1 MKILN
6 KLTIKSLKLNK
17 KRTLV
22 TIIGILLST
31 ALITVV
37 AGMVTSGKA
46 TLQDYFI
53 KNNGDYQVEF
63 KDVPTEDLSY
73 IAENRNIDNYFLT
86 SDIGYARF
94 NESTNE
100 DKPYFHI
107 VAIDN
112 GAQSKLPIKLTEGR
126 FPTNSSEIVISGNV
140 YDYMLTDGNQL
151 SLSEPENPLKIGE
164 TLTLDISKRLLDG
177 KELTQDDI
185 YTQDEYLETM
195 YTKTYT
201 IVGIM
206 ERLNYTLEPYS
217 APGFTA
223 LTYLDVNNLGSTAN
237 IYANFT
243 KDGVRNYQEVLC
255 NILGLDVEEQKANSY
270 IGIME
275 LSTGMTKEDIGSK
288 YNISLNDNV
297 LQFEGIGV
305 NSSYMRMLYLVGIV
319 VVVIIIISSVFVI
332 RNSFAISIT
341 ERTRQYGMLSSIGAT
356 KKQIKKNVL
365 FEGAILGLIGIPSGI
380 LLGILVNWI
389 LSIILNNLIG
399 KIIDDVTFIYSVPV
413 TAIIFS
419 IILAVITIYFSC
431 KASARRAA
439 KLSPIDAIRSNEDIK
454 IKGKKVKSPKI
465 IKKMFGVGGDIA
477 YKNLKRNRKKYRTTV
492 ISLVVSIAI
501 FISITSLVQYSFTVS
516 NQALTDYKYN
526 LQVSISGSNI
536 DKNEAYNTYKKI
548 AQDERVNLYTI
559 TKHLYINMSTNDLKL
574 SKDGR
579 EYLTNLTS
587 EYSEA
592 IESGEDAEY
601 KVVMLALG
609 DDEYQ
614 RYISNLGLNY
624 KEAKDKIIWIDDF
637 ERYLYNEDGS
647 YRKYIGEIYDYNRG
661 DEITFDVSGNGAE
674 VVENVTAPIITQTTQ
689 KPMGLETT
697 SYTEGTMI
705 VSDEFI
711 NRFDWIFGTL
721 YVNAENASE
730 LEKDV
735 NANYQNVYTVN
746 IQKEADRQNSL
757 ILVIAIFLYGFIIV
771 ISLIGVTN
779 IFNTITSNMNLRSKE
794 FANLKSIG
802 MTKKEFNRMIR
813 LESIFYGLKSII
825 IGLPLGVLGSY
836 LLYLAFREGIL
847 MEYTFPVMPTVVAVV
862 VVFLLIG
869 GIMKYSLNKINK
881 QNIIETIRKD
891 NI

>member
-151 SLSEPENPLKIGE
+151 SLSEPENPLKIGD

-185 YTQDEYLETM
+185 YTKEEYLETI
-195 YTKTYT
+195 YTKDYK

-223 LTYLDVNNLGSTAN
+223 LTYLDVNNLGDTAN
-237 IYANFT
+237 IFANFT
-243 KDGVRNYQEVLC
+243 KDGVRNYEEVLC
-255 NILGLDVEEQKANSY
+255 NILGLNAEDQKTNSY

-275 LSTGMTKEDIGSK
+275 LSTGTTKEEVGSK
-288 YNISLNDNV
+288 YDIGLNDNV

-356 KKQIKKNVL
+356 KKQIRKNVL

-465 IKKMFGVGGDIA
+465 IKKIFGVGGDIA

-674 VVENVTAPIITQTTQ
+674 VVENVTAPIIAQTTQ

-721 YVNAENASE
+721 YVNSDDASG

>member
-126 FPTNSSEIVISGNV
+126 FPTNSSEIVISQNI
-140 YDYMLTDGNQL
+140 YDYMQTEGNQL
-151 SLSEPENPLKIGE
+151 DLSEPENPLKIGD

-185 YTQDEYLETM
+185 YTQEEYLETI
-195 YTKTYT
+195 YTKDYK

-223 LTYLDVNNLGSTAN
+223 LTYLDVNNLGDTAN
-237 IYANFT
+237 IFANFT
-243 KDGVRNYQEVLC
+243 KDGVRNYEEVLC
-255 NILGLDVEEQKANSY
+255 NILGLNAEDQKANSY

-275 LSTGMTKEDIGSK
+275 LSTGTTKEEVGSK
-288 YNISLNDNV
+288 YNINLNKNV

-356 KKQIKKNVL
+356 KKQIRKNVL

-465 IKKMFGVGGDIA
+465 IKKIFGVGGDIA

-548 AQDERVNLYTI
+548 AQDERVNLYTL

-601 KVVMLALG
+601 VVVMLALG

-614 RYISNLGLNY
+614 RYISDLGLNY
-624 KEAKDKIIWIDDF
+624 EDAKDKIIWIDDF

-674 VVENVTAPIITQTTQ
+674 VVENVTAPIIAQTTQ

-721 YVNAENASE
+721 YVNAENASG

-746 IQKEADRQNSL
+746 IQAEADRQNSL

-825 IGLPLGVLGSY
+825 IGLPLGILGSY

>member
-37 AGMVTSGKA
+37 AGMITSGKA

-126 FPTNSSEIVISGNV
+126 FPTNSSEIVISQNI
-140 YDYMLTDGNQL
+140 YDYMQTEGNQL
-151 SLSEPENPLKIGE
+151 DLSEPENPLKIGE

-255 NILGLDVEEQKANSY
+255 NILELDAEEQKANSY

-356 KKQIKKNVL
+356 KKQIRKNVL

-389 LSIILNNLIG
+389 LSIVLNNLIG
-399 KIIDDVTFIYSVPV
+399 KVIDDVTFIYSVPV
-413 TAIIFS
+413 TAIILS
-419 IILAVITIYFSC
+419 VILAVITIYFSC

-465 IKKMFGVGGDIA
+465 IKKLFGVGGDIA

-548 AQDERVNLYTI
+548 AQDERVNSYTI
-559 TKHLYINMSTNDLKL
+559 TKHLYINMSTKDLKL
-574 SKDGR
+574 SKDGV

-592 IESGEDAEY
+592 IESGENAEY
-601 KVVMLALG
+601 VVVMLALG
-609 DDEYQ
+609 DDEYK
-614 RYISNLGLNY
+614 RYISDLGLNY
-624 KEAKDKIIWIDDF
+624 EDAKDKIIWIDDF

-661 DEITFDVSGNGAE
+661 DEITFDVSGNDAG
-674 VVENVTAPIITQTTQ
+674 VVENVTAPIIAQTTQ

-721 YVNAENASE
+721 YVNSDDASG
-730 LEKDV
+730 LEKDI
-735 NANYQNVYTVN
+735 NANYQNIFTVN
-746 IQKEADRQNSL
+746 IQEEADRQNSL
-757 ILVIAIFLYGFIIV
+757 ILIIAIFLYGFIIV

-825 IGLPLGVLGSY
+825 IGLPLGILGSY

>member
-63 KDVPTEDLSY
+63 KDVPKEDLSY
-73 IAENRNIDNYFLT
+73 IEENRNIDSYFLT
-86 SDIGYARF
+86 SNIGYARF
-94 NESTNE
+94 AESTNE

-112 GAQSKLPIKLTEGR
+112 GAQNKLPIKLTEGR
-126 FPTNSSEIVISGNV
+126 FPTNSNEIVISGNI
-140 YDYMLTDGNQL
+140 YDYMQTEGNQL
-151 SLSEPENPLKIGE
+151 DLSEPENPLKIGDI
-164 TLTLDISKRLLDG
+164 LTLDISKRLLDG

-185 YTQDEYLETM
+185 YTKEEYLETI
-195 YTKTYT
+195 YKKEYK

-217 APGFTA
+217 APGFTV

-243 KDGVRNYQEVLC
+243 KAGVRNYQEVLC
-255 NILGLDVEEQKANSY
+255 NILGLDTEEQKANSY

-275 LSTGMTKEDIGSK
+275 LSTGTAKEDIGSK

-297 LQFEGIGV
+297 LQFEGVGV
-305 NSSYMRMLYLVGIV
+305 NSSYMRMLYLIGIV

-356 KKQIKKNVL
+356 KKQIRKNVL
-365 FEGAILGLIGIPSGI
+365 FEGVILGIIGIPSGI

-389 LSIILNNLIG
+389 LSIVLNNLVG
-399 KIIDDVTFIYSVPV
+399 KVIDDVTFIYSVPV

-431 KASARRAA
+431 KSSARRAA

-465 IKKMFGVGGDIA
+465 IKKIFGVGGDIA

-516 NQALTDYKYN
+516 DQSLTTYKYN
-526 LQVSISGSNI
+526 LQVSIIGSSI

-548 AQDERVNLYTI
+548 AQDERVNSYTI
-559 TKHLYINMSTNDLKL
+559 TKHLYVNMSTKDLKL
-574 SKDGR
+574 SKDGV

-592 IESGEDAEY
+592 IENKEDKPYE
-601 KVVMLALG
+601 VVMLALG
-609 DDEYQ
+609 DEEYQ
-614 RYISNLGLNY
+614 RYISDLGLNY
-624 KEAKDKIIWIDDF
+624 NDAKDKIIWIDDF
-637 ERYLYNEDGS
+637 ERYIYNEDGS
-647 YRKYIGEIYDYNRG
+647 YKKYIGEIYNYNRG
-661 DEITFDVSGNGAE
+661 DEITFDIFGDNAQTATD
-674 VVENVTAPIITQTTQ
+674 VTMPIIAQTTQ

-711 NRFDWIFGTL
+711 DRFNWIYGTL
-721 YVNAENASE
+721 YVNAEDVSE
-730 LEKDV
+730 LEKDID
-735 NANYQNVYTVN
+735 ANYQNISTIN
-746 IQKEADRQNSL
+746 IQEEADRQNSL
-757 ILVIAIFLYGFIIV
+757 ILILAIFLYGFIIV

-813 LESIFYGLKSII
+813 LESIFYGVKSII

-847 MEYTFPVMPTVVAVV
+847 MEYTFPVMPTAVAVI

>member
-37 AGMVTSGKA
+37 AGMITSGKA

-73 IAENRNIDNYFLT
+73 IAENRNIDNYFFT
-86 SDIGYARF
+86 SDIGYARLEGSA
-94 NESTNE
+94 NV
-100 DKPYFHI
+100 DKPYVNI
-107 VAIDN
+107 IGIEN
-112 GAQSKLPIKLTEGR
+112 SAQTKLPIKMVEGR
-126 FPTNSSEIVISGNV
+126 FPTNSNELLISKSIISNGEV
-140 YDYMLTDGNQL
+140 
-151 SLSEPENPLKIGE
+151 ELKVGDKM
-164 TLTLDISKRLLDG
+164 TLDISKRLLEG

-185 YTQDEYLETM
+185 YTQDESLETI
-195 YTKTYT
+195 YTKEYT

-217 APGFTA
+217 APGYTV
-223 LTYLDVNNLGSTAN
+223 LTYLDVNNLGDTAN

-243 KDGVRNYQEVLC
+243 KDGVRNYEEVLC
-255 NILGLDVEEQKANSY
+255 NILGLDAEEQKANSY
-270 IGIME
+270 MGIME
-275 LSTGMTKEDIGSK
+275 LSTGMSKEDVGSK
-288 YNISLNDNV
+288 YNISLNRDV
-297 LQFEGIGV
+297 LQFEGVGV
-305 NSSYMRMLYLVGIV
+305 NSSYMRMLYLIGIV

-356 KKQIKKNVL
+356 KKQIRKNVL
-365 FEGAILGLIGIPSGI
+365 FEGVILGLIGIPSGI

-399 KIIDDVTFIYSVPV
+399 KIIEDVTFIYSVPV
-413 TAIIFS
+413 FAIILS
-419 IILAVITIYFSC
+419 VILAVITIYFSC
-431 KASARRAA
+431 RSSARRAA
-439 KLSPIDAIRSNEDIK
+439 KVSPIDAIRSNNDIK

-465 IKKMFGVGGDIA
+465 IKKIFGVGGDIA

-501 FISITSLVQYSFTVS
+501 FISITSLVQYSFSVS
-516 NQALTDYKYN
+516 NQTFIDYKYN
-526 LQVSISGSNI
+526 LMASLNYEGDKTEANNI
-536 DKNEAYNTYKKI
+536 YKQI
-548 AQDERVNLYTI
+548 ANDERVNSYAI
-559 TKHLYINMSTNDLKL
+559 TKYLFVSMSTKDLKL

-592 IESGEDAEY
+592 IDKDEDANY
-601 KVVMLALG
+601 QVFMVALG
-609 DDEYQ
+609 NEEYQ
-614 RYISNLGLNY
+614 RYVSNLGLKY
-624 KEAKDKIIWIDDF
+624 EDTKDKIIWIDDF
-637 ERYLYNEDGS
+637 ERYIYNEDGS
-647 YRKYIGEIYDYNRG
+647 YKKYIGEIYDYNRG
-661 DEITFDVSGNGAE
+661 DEITFDVTGNNGE
-674 VVENVTAPIITQTTQ
+674 TVTDVTMPIIMQTTER
-689 KPMGLETT
+689 PMGLESA
-697 SYTEGTMI
+697 SYTEGIMI
-705 VSDEFI
+705 VSDEFMNQFNWMFGSLYI
-711 NRFDWIFGTL
+711 NTDD
-721 YVNAENASE
+721 ASA
-730 LEKDV
+730 LEKEITT
-735 NANYQNVYTVN
+735 NYKNVSTLN
-746 IQKEADRQNSL
+746 IQAEADRQNSL

-802 MTKKEFNRMIR
+802 MTKKEFNKMIR

-825 IGLPLGVLGSY
+825 IGLPLGILGSY

-847 MEYTFPVMPTVVAVV
+847 MEYTFPVMPTVVAIV

>member
-73 IAENRNIDNYFLT
+73 ISENRNIDNYFLT

-126 FPTNSSEIVISGNV
+126 FPTNSSEIVISQNI
-140 YDYMLTDGNQL
+140 YDYMQTEGNQL
-151 SLSEPENPLKIGE
+151 DLSEPENPLKIGDK
-164 TLTLDISKRLLDG
+164 LTLDISKRLLDG

-255 NILGLDVEEQKANSY
+255 NILELDAEEQKANSY

-356 KKQIKKNVL
+356 KKQIRKNVL

-389 LSIILNNLIG
+389 LSIVLNNLIG
-399 KIIDDVTFIYSVPV
+399 KVIDDVTFIYSVPV
-413 TAIIFS
+413 TAIILS
-419 IILAVITIYFSC
+419 VILAVITIYFSC

-465 IKKMFGVGGDIA
+465 IKKLFGVGGDIA

-548 AQDERVNLYTI
+548 AQDERVNSYTI
-559 TKHLYINMSTNDLKL
+559 TKHLYINMSTKDLKL
-574 SKDGR
+574 SKDGV

-601 KVVMLALG
+601 VVVMLALG

-614 RYISNLGLNY
+614 RYISDLGLNY
-624 KEAKDKIIWIDDF
+624 EDAKDKIIWIDDF

-647 YRKYIGEIYDYNRG
+647 YRKYIGEIYGYNRG

-674 VVENVTAPIITQTTQ
+674 VVENVTAPIIAQTTQ

-721 YVNAENASE
+721 YVNSDDASG
-730 LEKDV
+730 LEKDI
-735 NANYQNVYTVN
+735 NANYQNIFTIN
-746 IQKEADRQNSL
+746 IQEEADRQNSL
-757 ILVIAIFLYGFIIV
+757 ILIIAIFLYGFIIV

-825 IGLPLGVLGSY
+825 IGLPLGILGSY

>member
-37 AGMVTSGKA
+37 AGMITSGKA

-126 FPTNSSEIVISGNV
+126 FPTNSSEIVISQNI
-140 YDYMLTDGNQL
+140 YDYMQTEGNQL
-151 SLSEPENPLKIGE
+151 DLSEPENPLKIGD

-255 NILGLDVEEQKANSY
+255 NILGLDVEEQKASSY

-356 KKQIKKNVL
+356 KKQIRKNVL

-389 LSIILNNLIG
+389 LSIVLNNLIG
-399 KIIDDVTFIYSVPV
+399 KVIDDVTFIYSVPV
-413 TAIIFS
+413 TAIILS
-419 IILAVITIYFSC
+419 VILAVITIYFSC

-465 IKKMFGVGGDIA
+465 IKKLFGVGGDIA

-548 AQDERVNLYTI
+548 AQDERVNSYTI
-559 TKHLYINMSTNDLKL
+559 TKHLYINMSTKDLKL
-574 SKDGR
+574 SKDGV

-601 KVVMLALG
+601 VVVMLALG

-614 RYISNLGLNY
+614 RYISDLGLNY
-624 KEAKDKIIWIDDF
+624 EDAKDKIIWIDDF

-674 VVENVTAPIITQTTQ
+674 VVENVTAPIIAQTTQ

-721 YVNAENASE
+721 YVNSNDASG
-730 LEKDV
+730 LEKDI
-735 NANYQNVYTVN
+735 NANYQNIFTIN
-746 IQKEADRQNSL
+746 IQEEADRQNSL
-757 ILVIAIFLYGFIIV
+757 ILIIAIFLYGFIIV

-825 IGLPLGVLGSY
+825 IGLPLGILGSY

>member
-37 AGMVTSGKA
+37 AGMITSGKA

-126 FPTNSSEIVISGNV
+126 FPTNSSEIVISQNI
-140 YDYMLTDGNQL
+140 YDYMQTEGNQL
-151 SLSEPENPLKIGE
+151 DLSEPENSLKIGD

-255 NILGLDVEEQKANSY
+255 NILGLDAEEQKANSY

-356 KKQIKKNVL
+356 KKQIRKNVL

-389 LSIILNNLIG
+389 LSIVLNNLIG
-399 KIIDDVTFIYSVPV
+399 KVIDDVTFIYSVPV

-465 IKKMFGVGGDIA
+465 IKKIFGIGGDIA

-548 AQDERVNLYTI
+548 AQDERVNSYTI
-559 TKHLYINMSTNDLKL
+559 TKHLYINMSTKDLKL
-574 SKDGR
+574 SKDGV

-601 KVVMLALG
+601 DVVMLALG

-614 RYISNLGLNY
+614 RYISDLGLNY
-624 KEAKDKIIWIDDF
+624 EEAKDKIIWIDDF

-674 VVENVTAPIITQTTQ
+674 VVENVTAPIIAQTTQ

-721 YVNAENASE
+721 YVNSDDASG
-730 LEKDV
+730 LEKDI
-735 NANYQNVYTVN
+735 NANYQNIFTIN
-746 IQKEADRQNSL
+746 IQEEADRQNSL
-757 ILVIAIFLYGFIIV
+757 ILIIAIFLYGFIIV

-825 IGLPLGVLGSY
+825 IGLPLGILGSY

>member
-37 AGMVTSGKA
+37 AGMITSGKA

-126 FPTNSSEIVISGNV
+126 FPTNSSEIVISQNI
-140 YDYMLTDGNQL
+140 YDYMQTEGNQL
-151 SLSEPENPLKIGE
+151 DLSEPENPLKIGD

-255 NILGLDVEEQKANSY
+255 NILGLDVEEQKASSY

-288 YNISLNDNV
+288 YNISLNGKV

-356 KKQIKKNVL
+356 KKQIRKNVL

-389 LSIILNNLIG
+389 LSIVLNNLIG
-399 KIIDDVTFIYSVPV
+399 KVIDDVTFIYSVPV
-413 TAIIFS
+413 TAIILS
-419 IILAVITIYFSC
+419 VILAVITIYFSC

-465 IKKMFGVGGDIA
+465 IKKIFGVGGDIA

-516 NQALTDYKYN
+516 NQSLTDYKYN
-526 LQVSISGSNI
+526 LQVSISGSNT

-548 AQDERVNLYTI
+548 AQDERVNSYTI

-609 DDEYQ
+609 DDEYK
-614 RYISNLGLNY
+614 RYISDLGLNY
-624 KEAKDKIIWIDDF
+624 EDAKDKIIWIDDF
-637 ERYLYNEDGS
+637 ERYIYNEDGS
-647 YRKYIGEIYDYNRG
+647 YKKYIGEIYDYNRG

-674 VVENVTAPIITQTTQ
+674 VVENVTTPIIAQTT
-689 KPMGLETT
+689 KRPMGLETT

-711 NRFDWIFGTL
+711 DRFDWIFGTL
-721 YVNAENASE
+721 YVNADDASG
-730 LEKDV
+730 LEKDI
-735 NANYQNVYTVN
+735 NANYQNIFTVN
-746 IQKEADRQNSL
+746 IQEEADRQNSL
-757 ILVIAIFLYGFIIV
+757 ILIIAIFLYGFIIV

-825 IGLPLGVLGSY
+825 IGLPLGILGSY

>member
-63 KDVPTEDLSY
+63 KYVPTEDLSY

-151 SLSEPENPLKIGE
+151 SLSEPENPLKIGD

-185 YTQDEYLETM
+185 YTKEEYLETI
-195 YTKTYT
+195 YTKDYK

-223 LTYLDVNNLGSTAN
+223 LTYLDVNNLGDTAN
-237 IYANFT
+237 IFANFT
-243 KDGVRNYQEVLC
+243 KDGVRNYEEVLC
-255 NILGLDVEEQKANSY
+255 NILGLNAEDQKANSY

-275 LSTGMTKEDIGSK
+275 LSTGTTKEEVGSK
-288 YNISLNDNV
+288 YDISLNDNV

-356 KKQIKKNVL
+356 KKQIRKNVL

-454 IKGKKVKSPKI
+454 IKGKRVKSPKI
-465 IKKMFGVGGDIA
+465 IKKIFGVGGDIA

-548 AQDERVNLYTI
+548 ALDERVNLYTI

-674 VVENVTAPIITQTTQ
+674 VVENVTAPIIAQTTQ

-721 YVNAENASE
+721 YVNSDDASG

>member
-151 SLSEPENPLKIGE
+151 SLSEPENPLKIGD

-185 YTQDEYLETM
+185 YTKEEYLETI
-195 YTKTYT
+195 YTKDYK

-223 LTYLDVNNLGSTAN
+223 LTYLDVNNLGDTAN
-237 IYANFT
+237 IFANFT
-243 KDGVRNYQEVLC
+243 KDGVRNYEEVLC
-255 NILGLDVEEQKANSY
+255 NILGLNAEDQKANSY

-275 LSTGMTKEDIGSK
+275 LSTGTTKEEVGSK
-288 YNISLNDNV
+288 YDISLNDNV

-356 KKQIKKNVL
+356 KKQIRKNVL

-465 IKKMFGVGGDIA
+465 IKKIFGVGGDIA

-548 AQDERVNLYTI
+548 ALDERVNSYTI

-674 VVENVTAPIITQTTQ
+674 VVENVTAPIIAQTTQ

>member
-37 AGMVTSGKA
+37 AGMITSGKA

-126 FPTNSSEIVISGNV
+126 FPTNSSEIVISQNI
-140 YDYMLTDGNQL
+140 YDYMQTEGNQL
-151 SLSEPENPLKIGE
+151 DLSEPENPLKIGD
-164 TLTLDISKRLLDG
+164 TLTLDISKRLLEG

-356 KKQIKKNVL
+356 KKQIRKNVL

-389 LSIILNNLIG
+389 LSIVLNNLIG
-399 KIIDDVTFIYSVPV
+399 KVIDDVTFIYSVPV
-413 TAIIFS
+413 TAIILS
-419 IILAVITIYFSC
+419 VILAVITIYFSC

-465 IKKMFGVGGDIA
+465 IKKLFGVGGDIA

-548 AQDERVNLYTI
+548 AQDERVNSYTI
-559 TKHLYINMSTNDLKL
+559 TKHLYINMSTKDLKL

-609 DDEYQ
+609 DDEYK
-614 RYISNLGLNY
+614 RYISDLGLNY
-624 KEAKDKIIWIDDF
+624 EDAKDKIIWIDDF

-674 VVENVTAPIITQTTQ
+674 VVENVTTPIIAQTT
-689 KPMGLETT
+689 KRPMGLETT

-711 NRFDWIFGTL
+711 DRFDWIFGTL
-721 YVNAENASE
+721 YVNSDDASG
-730 LEKDV
+730 LEKDI
-735 NANYQNVYTVN
+735 NANYQNIFTVN
-746 IQKEADRQNSL
+746 IQEEADRQNSL
-757 ILVIAIFLYGFIIV
+757 ILIIAIFLYGFIIV

-825 IGLPLGVLGSY
+825 IGLPLGILGSY

-847 MEYTFPVMPTVVAVV
+847 MKYTFPVMPTVVAVV

>member
-37 AGMVTSGKA
+37 AGMITSGKA

-86 SDIGYARF
+86 SDIGYARLEGSA
-94 NESTNE
+94 NV
-100 DKPYFHI
+100 DKPYVNI
-107 VAIDN
+107 IGIEN
-112 GAQSKLPIKLTEGR
+112 SAQTNLPIKMVEGR
-126 FPTNSSEIVISGNV
+126 FPTNSNELLISKSIISNGEV
-140 YDYMLTDGNQL
+140 
-151 SLSEPENPLKIGE
+151 ELKVGDKM
-164 TLTLDISKRLLDG
+164 TLDISKRLLEG

-185 YTQDEYLETM
+185 YTQDESLETI
-195 YTKTYT
+195 YTKEYT

-217 APGFTA
+217 APGYTV
-223 LTYLDVNNLGSTAN
+223 LTYLDVNNLGDTAN

-243 KDGVRNYQEVLC
+243 KDGVRNYEEVLC
-255 NILGLDVEEQKANSY
+255 NILGLDAEEQKANSY
-270 IGIME
+270 MGIME
-275 LSTGMTKEDIGSK
+275 LSTGMLKEDVGSK
-288 YNISLNDNV
+288 YNISLNRDV
-297 LQFEGIGV
+297 LQFEGVGV
-305 NSSYMRMLYLVGIV
+305 NSSYMRMLYLIGIV

-356 KKQIKKNVL
+356 KKQIRKNVL
-365 FEGAILGLIGIPSGI
+365 FEGVILGLIGIPSGI

-399 KIIDDVTFIYSVPV
+399 KIIEDVTFIYSVPV
-413 TAIIFS
+413 FAIILS
-419 IILAVITIYFSC
+419 VILAVITIYFSC
-431 KASARRAA
+431 RSSARRAA
-439 KLSPIDAIRSNEDIK
+439 KVSPIDAIRSNNDIK

-465 IKKMFGVGGDIA
+465 IKKIFGVGGDIA

-501 FISITSLVQYSFTVS
+501 FISITSLVQYSFSVS
-516 NQALTDYKYN
+516 NQTFIDYKYN
-526 LQVSISGSNI
+526 LMASLNYEGDKTEANNI
-536 DKNEAYNTYKKI
+536 YKQI
-548 AQDERVNLYTI
+548 ANDERVNSYAI
-559 TKHLYINMSTNDLKL
+559 TKYLFVSMSTKDLKL

-592 IESGEDAEY
+592 IDKGEDANY
-601 KVVMLALG
+601 QVFMVALG
-609 DDEYQ
+609 NEEYQ
-614 RYISNLGLNY
+614 RYVSNLGLKY
-624 KEAKDKIIWIDDF
+624 EDTKDKIIWIDDF
-637 ERYLYNEDGS
+637 ERYIYNEDGS
-647 YRKYIGEIYDYNRG
+647 YKKYIGEIYDYNRG
-661 DEITFDVSGNGAE
+661 DEITFDVTGNNGE
-674 VVENVTAPIITQTTQ
+674 TVTDVTMPIIMQTTER
-689 KPMGLETT
+689 PMGLESA
-697 SYTEGTMI
+697 SYTEGIMI
-705 VSDEFI
+705 VSDEFMNQFNWILGSLYI
-711 NRFDWIFGTL
+711 NTDD
-721 YVNAENASE
+721 ASA
-730 LEKDV
+730 LEKEITT
-735 NANYQNVYTVN
+735 NYKNVSTLN
-746 IQKEADRQNSL
+746 IQAEADRQNSL

-802 MTKKEFNRMIR
+802 MTKKEFNKMIR

-825 IGLPLGVLGSY
+825 IGLPLGILGSY

-847 MEYTFPVMPTVVAVV
+847 MEYTFPVMPTVVAVI

>member
-37 AGMVTSGKA
+37 AGMITSGKA

-86 SDIGYARF
+86 SDIGYARLEGSA
-94 NESTNE
+94 NV
-100 DKPYFHI
+100 DKPYVNI
-107 VAIDN
+107 IGIEN
-112 GAQSKLPIKLTEGR
+112 SAQTKLPIKMVEGR
-126 FPTNSSEIVISGNV
+126 FPTNSNELLISKSIISNGEV
-140 YDYMLTDGNQL
+140 
-151 SLSEPENPLKIGE
+151 ELKVGDKM
-164 TLTLDISKRLLDG
+164 TLDISKRLLEG

-185 YTQDEYLETM
+185 YTQDESLETM
-195 YTKTYT
+195 YTKEYT

-217 APGFTA
+217 APGYTV
-223 LTYLDVNNLGSTAN
+223 LTYLDVNNLGDTAN

-243 KDGVRNYQEVLC
+243 KDGVRNYEEVLC
-255 NILGLDVEEQKANSY
+255 NILGLNVEEQKANSY

-288 YNISLNDNV
+288 YNISLNDKV

-356 KKQIKKNVL
+356 KKQIRKNVL
-365 FEGAILGLIGIPSGI
+365 FEGVILGLIGIPSGI

-389 LSIILNNLIG
+389 LSIVLNNLIG

-413 TAIIFS
+413 FAIILS
-419 IILAVITIYFSC
+419 VILAVITIYFSC
-431 KASARRAA
+431 RSSARRAA
-439 KLSPIDAIRSNEDIK
+439 KVSPIDAIRSNNDIK

-465 IKKMFGVGGDIA
+465 IKKIFGVGGDIA

-501 FISITSLVQYSFTVS
+501 FISITSRVQYSFSVS
-516 NQALTDYKYN
+516 NQTFIDYKYN
-526 LQVSISGSNI
+526 LMASLNYEGDKTEANNI
-536 DKNEAYNTYKKI
+536 YKQI
-548 AQDERVNLYTI
+548 ANDERVNSYAI
-559 TKHLYINMSTNDLKL
+559 TKYLFVSMSTKDLKL

-592 IESGEDAEY
+592 IDKDEDANY
-601 KVVMLALG
+601 QVFMVALG
-609 DDEYQ
+609 NEEYQ
-614 RYISNLGLNY
+614 RYVSNLGLKY
-624 KEAKDKIIWIDDF
+624 EDTKDKIIWIDDF
-637 ERYLYNEDGS
+637 ERYIYNEDGS
-647 YRKYIGEIYDYNRG
+647 YKKYIGEIYDYNRG
-661 DEITFDVSGNGAE
+661 DEITFDVTGNNGE
-674 VVENVTAPIITQTTQ
+674 TVTDVTMPIIMQTTER
-689 KPMGLETT
+689 PMGLESA
-697 SYTEGTMI
+697 SYTEGIMI
-705 VSDEFI
+705 VSDEFMNQFNWMFGSLYI
-711 NRFDWIFGTL
+711 NTDD
-721 YVNAENASE
+721 ASA
-730 LEKDV
+730 LEKEITT
-735 NANYQNVYTVN
+735 NYKNVSTLN
-746 IQKEADRQNSL
+746 IQAEADRQNSL

-802 MTKKEFNRMIR
+802 MTKKEFNKMIR

-825 IGLPLGVLGSY
+825 IGLPLGILGSY

-847 MEYTFPVMPTVVAVV
+847 MEYTFPVMPTVVAIV

>member
-37 AGMVTSGKA
+37 AGMITSGKE

-53 KNNGDYQVEF
+53 KSNGDYQVEF

-73 IAENRNIDNYFLT
+73 IAENRNIDDYFLT

-112 GAQSKLPIKLTEGR
+112 GAQSKLPIKLTDGR
-126 FPTNSSEIVISGNV
+126 FPTNSSEIVISQNI
-140 YDYMLTDGNQL
+140 YDYMQTEGNQL
-151 SLSEPENPLKIGE
+151 DLSEPENPLKIGDI
-164 TLTLDISKRLLDG
+164 LTLDISKRLLDG

-185 YTQDEYLETM
+185 YTKEEYLETI
-195 YTKTYT
+195 YKKEYK

-223 LTYLDVNNLGSTAN
+223 LTYLDVNNLGDTAN
-237 IYANFT
+237 IFAHFT
-243 KDGVRNYQEVLC
+243 KDGVRNYEEVLC
-255 NILGLDVEEQKANSY
+255 NILGLNAEEQKETNY
-270 IGIME
+270 MGIME
-275 LSTGMTKEDIGSK
+275 LSTGMTKEEVGSK
-288 YNISLNDNV
+288 YDISLNDNV

-305 NSSYMRMLYLVGIV
+305 NSSYMRMLYLIGII

-356 KKQIKKNVL
+356 KKQIRKNVL

-399 KIIDDVTFIYSVPV
+399 KIIDDVTFIYSVPL

-419 IILAVITIYFSC
+419 IILAIITIYFSC

-465 IKKMFGVGGDIA
+465 IKKIFGVGGDIA

-526 LQVSISGSNI
+526 LQVSISGNDI
-536 DKNEAYNTYKKI
+536 DKNEAYDTYKKI
-548 AQDERVNLYTI
+548 AQDERVNSYTI
-559 TKHLYINMSTNDLKL
+559 TKHLYINLSTNDLKL

-614 RYISNLGLNY
+614 RYISDLGLNY
-624 KEAKDKIIWIDDF
+624 DDAKDKIIWIDDF
-637 ERYLYNEDGS
+637 ERYIYNEDGS

-674 VVENVTAPIITQTTQ
+674 VVENVTAPIITQTT
-689 KPMGLETT
+689 KRPMGLETT

-711 NRFDWIFGTL
+711 DRFDWIFGTL

-730 LEKDV
+730 LEKDI
-735 NANYQNVYTVN
+735 NTNYQNIFTIN
-746 IQKEADRQNSL
+746 IQEEADRQNSL
-757 ILVIAIFLYGFIIV
+757 ILILAIFLYGFIIV

-825 IGLPLGVLGSY
+825 IGLPLGILGSY
-836 LLYLAFREGIL
+836 LLYMAFREGIL
-847 MEYTFPVMPTVVAVV
+847 MKYTFPVMPTVVAVV